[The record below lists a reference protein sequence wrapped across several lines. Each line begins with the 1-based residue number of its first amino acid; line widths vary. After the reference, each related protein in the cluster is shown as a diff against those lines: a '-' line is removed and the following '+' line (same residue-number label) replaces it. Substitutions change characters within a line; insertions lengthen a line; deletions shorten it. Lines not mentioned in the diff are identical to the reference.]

1 MRTLLVLLDKE
12 FRQFFRNP
20 FLPKMAVAF
29 PMMVMLVIP
38 WITTMDVRHVGVSV
52 VDNDR
57 STASRRLVGKIGA
70 SDYFRLY
77 GVTEHYGASLAA
89 LERGDVDVIVEIPDD
104 FERSIAE
111 RSPRRVSI
119 TANGVNALK
128 GSLGSQYMVQ
138 TVMGTL
144 AELLAEEGVAP
155 SPDLITVQNRYN
167 PTLDYRAYMIPALM
181 IMLLIMLCGFLPAL
195 NLVGEK
201 ERGTIEQINVTP
213 VGRLTFTLAKLIPL
227 LDHRSGRADG
237 RHVAG
242 MARVYGLTPVGAVGA
257 VYLAAA
263 LFIVTMSGLGVAIAN
278 RSDTMQ
284 QTMFVMFFFVMIFV
298 LMSGLITPIASMP
311 GWAQA
316 ITRLLPPRY
325 FIGIMRAVYLKGTA
339 LGELW
344 GDYAALAGFALVFGM
359 SAILTLQE
367 TDVGPYFRSDVCE
380 LRPQS
385 AWKRVF
391 RWKKTNLSDKMHVF
405 EKIIRIFTKMLR

>member
-1 MRTLLVLLDKE
+1 MKK
-12 FRQFFRNP
+12 
-20 FLPKMAVAF
+20 LPLFILA
-29 PMMVMLVIP
+29 L
-38 WITTMDVRHVGVSV
+38 
-52 VDNDR
+52 
-57 STASRRLVGKIGA
+57 
-70 SDYFRLY
+70 
-77 GVTEHYGASLAA
+77 LAA
-89 LERGDVDVIVEIPDD
+89 LVAFASCAKSAQEDEESGYALYFLSDLDASGGGDAIAASSVRFTSGEAMSTEDCVRALMELLLAGPDEAALHSPIPEGTALRSLKVSGRRAEIDLSAQYARLSGIDLSLADYCITLTLSQLPNVN
-104 FERSIAE
+104 A
-111 RSPRRVSI
+111 VSI

-213 VGRLTFTLAKLIPL
+213 VGRLTFTLAKLIPYWIIGL
-227 LDHRSGRADG
+227 AVLT
-237 RHVAG
+237 VA
-242 MARVYGLTPVGAVGA
+242 MSLAWLVYGLTPVGAVGA

-311 GWAQA
+311 GWAQE
-316 ITRLLPPRY
+316 ITYLLPPRY

-359 SAILTLQE
+359 SAILTC
-367 TDVGPYFRSDVCE
+367 R
-380 LRPQS
+380 
-385 AWKRVF
+385 KR
-391 RWKKTNLSDKMHVF
+391 T
-405 EKIIRIFTKMLR
+405 